1 MNSLVTE
8 YADRYTQSMT
18 FQTIASGAG
27 EKLTTIKVSA
37 ATRDRLKAR
46 ADRFE
51 WSSLDAYINALID
64 GAEEVEYFT
73 TLNRQ
78 LAFATD
84 EELADYTDETTA
96 WQGQNTESLR
106 DEPAW

>member
-1 MNSLVTE
+1 MTE
-8 YADRYTQSMT
+8 PSV
-18 FQTIASGAG
+18 

-51 WSSLDAYINALID
+51 WASLDSYINALID
-64 GAEEVEYFT
+64 CAEEAEYFT

-78 LAFATD
+78 LAFASD
-84 EELADYTDETTA
+84 AELASYAAEAEPWHNQTND
-96 WQGQNTESLR
+96 SLR
-106 DEPAW
+106 NEPAW